1 VSGRKRDRG
10 ELLTLSEAAAR
21 FGLARSTVRRA
32 LDAGRFPNAEQDDS
46 PQAAWRVP
54 LQDLVDA
61 GYRLADA
68 PVAPYVTPQDAPV
81 APQSDAPVAL
91 QGAPVASEQDDT
103 GSQDGTPEQP
113 TTTLVPWADVAH
125 LLDRLAEQQDAR
137 ASAERDA
144 QVAAFRQDQA
154 ERQAAQQAEQAEQ
167 VRAERDRLAEELRA
181 AQAAAADAARAAA
194 TAQAERDRLQAERDA
209 AATAAQE
216 QPRRRWGRGKRE

>member
-1 VSGRKRDRG
+1 MSGRKRDRG

-21 FGLARSTVRRA
+21 FDLARSTVRRA
-32 LDAGRFPNAEQDDS
+32 LDAGRFPNAEQDDG

-91 QGAPVASEQDDT
+91 QGAPVASDD
-103 GSQDGTPEQP
+103 TPEQP

-125 LLDRLAEQQDAR
+125 LVDRLAEQQDSR

-154 ERQAAQQAEQAEQ
+154 EREAARLAEQAEQ
-167 VRAERDRLAEELRA
+167 VRAERDRLADELRA
-181 AQAAAADAARAAA
+181 AQAAAADAARAAT

-209 AATAAQE
+209 ATTAAQE